1 MENQE
6 LFDRYILGE
15 LSNLEKQEFDNRL
28 KADKSFADDFAI
40 YLLVVKGIQK
50 EEEQDCA
57 EFGIAMRNM
66 SKEEL
71 QEIIGVKAK
80 PQSKPKAKKNTL
92 KFSPWLYSI
101 ISAAAMIVVV
111 ITISLNLINQ
121 SQSDLMNTQYMAY
134 NIIADYNFIDG
145 GYRGGSDMLIK
156 DFTIVVES
164 ELKEKLPLYESN
176 YKQAQDE
183 QDIKDFGLNLA
194 MIYLK
199 LHEKD
204 KALDILK
211 ELHLQYT
218 ESDCEFAQQ
227 CQNIITQI
235 EKI

>member
-15 LSNLEKQEFDNRL
+15 LSSHEKQEFDNRL
-28 KADKSFADDFAI
+28 EADKSFADDFAI

-71 QEIIGVKAK
+71 KEIIGVKAR
-80 PQSKPKAKKNTL
+80 PQSKAKKNTL
-92 KFSPWLYSI
+92 KFSPWLYSTT
-101 ISAAAMIVVV
+101 SAAAMIAIV
-111 ITISLNLINQ
+111 ISISLNLINQ

-145 GYRGGSDMLIK
+145 GYRGGSSLVIE
-156 DFTIVVES
+156 DFTIVDES

-176 YKQAQDE
+176 YEQAQDE

-211 ELHLQYT
+211 ELHLQYA
-218 ESDCEFAQQ
+218 ESDCEFAQH